1 RTPGRLVRI
10 GWLSTRPLLGTL
22 YHSLFIEAMRERG
35 WIDGRHFVIEFRSSE
50 GREERLPALA
60 AELVQLNPDLII
72 SSASPTT
79 AAAKRATT
87 TIPTLFFGVGDPVGS
102 GFVASL
108 SRPGGNL
115 TGLGGLGAGI
125 WLKQLDL
132 LREIAPKASRIAM
145 FVNSTFSPHSQ
156 ARAEIEAAARDRGVV
171 IRPIE
176 VRAPGDIDAAFETVA
191 REHIGALLIV
201 AQPFYY
207 QEADRVARLATL
219 NRIPAMVG
227 FEDVVKAGLL
237 MSYGNRLAD
246 DIKRLP
252 YFVERIVHG
261 ARPAEMPVEQPT
273 RFYLTINL
281 RTAKAIGV
289 TVPPSLLLRADDVI

>member
-1 RTPGRLVRI
+1 MLARVPSASVAYPPDADRIGRGAFVGGSAIRDAVVGPRRTLIAALACGLLTVRSAVRARTPGRLVRI

-87 TIPTLFFGVGDPVGS
+87 TIPTLFFGVGDPVAA

-115 TGLGGLGAGI
+115 TGLGGLGAGVS
-125 WLKQLDL
+125 LKQLDL
-132 LREIAPKASRIAM
+132 LREIAPKAPRIA
-145 FVNSTFSPHSQ
+145 
-156 ARAEIEAAARDRGVV
+156 
-171 IRPIE
+171 
-176 VRAPGDIDAAFETVA
+176 
-191 REHIGALLIV
+191 
-201 AQPFYY
+201 
-207 QEADRVARLATL
+207 
-219 NRIPAMVG
+219 
-227 FEDVVKAGLL
+227 
-237 MSYGNRLAD
+237 
-246 DIKRLP
+246 
-252 YFVERIVHG
+252 
-261 ARPAEMPVEQPT
+261 
-273 RFYLTINL
+273 
-281 RTAKAIGV
+281 
-289 TVPPSLLLRADDVI
+289 